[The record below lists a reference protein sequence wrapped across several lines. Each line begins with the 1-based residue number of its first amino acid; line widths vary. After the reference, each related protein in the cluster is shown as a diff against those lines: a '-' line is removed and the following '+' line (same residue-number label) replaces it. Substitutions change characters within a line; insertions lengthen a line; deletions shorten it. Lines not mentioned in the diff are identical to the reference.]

1 MGCRSGGLELLFDNK
16 RSMEVEIPMDR
27 DEQLTVREAMAWMR
41 DNVLVERPEMFM
53 KGDTM

>member
-1 MGCRSGGLELLFDNK
+1 
-16 RSMEVEIPMDR
+16 MEVEIPMDR

>member
-1 MGCRSGGLELLFDNK
+1 MGCRSGGLELLFDNQ